1 MRMLIITDATMRFS
15 ETPLFSPL
23 SLTVKGGEIA
33 LLQAP
38 SGAGK
43 STLLHWIC
51 GTPPPEL
58 KATGRVTLNEKD
70 ITSLPS
76 EDRQVGIMFQET
88 LLFPHMTVGE
98 NLAFGIPGRV
108 PPKERRDRIGRTL
121 ERIGMPGMADRDPM
135 TLSGGQKARISLLR
149 SLMAEPQAILL
160 DEPFSSLDPDTR
172 AEFSTFIRDEIAS
185 RRLPAVLVSHDPR
198 DVALATGPVRRLT
211 DTIEKI

>member
-1 MRMLIITDATMRFS
+1 MLIITDATMRFS

-58 KATGRVTLNEKD
+58 KAAGKVILNGRD
-70 ITSLPS
+70 ITSLPP
-76 EDRQVGIMFQET
+76 EDRRVGIMFQET
-88 LLFPHMTVGE
+88 LLFPHLTVGE
-98 NLAFGIPGRV
+98 NLAFGIPGSV
-108 PPKERRDRIGRTL
+108 PRKDRQTRIEETL
-121 ERIGMPGMADRDPM
+121 ERIGMPGMAARDPM

-160 DEPFSSLDPDTR
+160 DEPFSSLDPETR
-172 AEFSTFIRDEIAS
+172 SEFSGFIRDEIET
-185 RRLPAVLVSHDPR
+185 RQLPAVLVSHDPR
-198 DVALATGPVRRLT
+198 DLEMATGPLRQLT
-211 DTIEKI
+211 NENEKI